1 MHIPYKRASI
11 VIALVAISM
20 WIMGAHAWAAETP
33 RAKVSFI
40 DELDHFAVVIKS
52 QSALKHKLTTVGK
65 MKSPVLD
72 VDAVMDGTAR
82 FASPKLP
89 GAYRVAV
96 EWYSAKPPV
105 MRIRVRLSRNIK
117 YDLKENSGGREL
129 ILSVYGAD
137 YEPAVVEPTAEL
149 MDTPAADITSDKP
162 SVGAKQAS
170 NVIAKPI
177 AKENHVAEVA
187 SGSQQTSPVPV
198 LKADATLPAKV
209 EAEASKSRA
218 EATPSPEPAPMQT
231 VVPSKPVVSAVP
243 TGSSALSDGQ
253 ALTIQR
259 STIPAQPASAQ
270 RLSLNFAKADLPTVL
285 RSLALQSGANI
296 VVGSNVKGDV
306 SLNLQNVTLAEAL
319 DYISTVYGIKVQFD
333 GKTYLIHT
341 AEQVREGGTGP
352 ASIDMVPFSST
363 GAKLMQDVLT
373 ATFPALKVKV
383 SMLNDTTS
391 KMRGISTQF
400 VTLIGPKEDV
410 DNAKKLV
417 EQLESLHKKEQEDI
431 YTKIYRVRHSKAQDL
446 FSTIGWMLPTV
457 KVYLGPRNAQS
468 PLSSKEKEG
477 GLKFT
482 DIDLEATASAVG
494 GKTVPGTTAPGT
506 AAPTGPP
513 TTDSGGS
520 SQAAAGGDKSQIMDD
535 TSNTIIL
542 LGPRVDVDKAMEMLA
557 QLDVSKPQIMIEAKI
572 VDLTDGLDNTFGFAP
587 DYSGSTAHLEVDDH
601 GRLNIL
607 RTLDSATSINDVFST
622 VATPLGLDMHLK
634 ALIDKNKAKLL
645 ASPKSLSMEGIPS
658 TLFIGDTLR
667 YISSIMQ
674 TTNGVTITTEQV
686 EVGVKLTCNAKL
698 AGNDEVV
705 LMVEPEISSI
715 TDITLNAQGVAL
727 PRISKRQTSN
737 TVRVKSGETIVLSG
751 LIKETDIKKS
761 TKIPLLGD
769 LPIFGYLF
777 RQDSSSK
784 SKSEVVVFVTATIVD
799 DGGKVSTDQLP
810 TATAPGDEPQK

>member
-1 MHIPYKRASI
+1 MHIPYKRVSI

-20 WIMGAHAWAAETP
+20 WIIGAQAWAAEAP

-40 DELDHFAVVIKS
+40 DEQDHFTVVIKS
-52 QSALKHKLTTVGK
+52 QSVLTHRLTTVGK
-65 MKSPVLD
+65 MNSPVLD

-82 FASPKLP
+82 FATPKLP
-89 GAYRVAV
+89 GAARVAV
-96 EWYSAKPPV
+96 EWYRAKPPV
-105 MRIRVRLSRNIK
+105 IRIRVRLSRNIK

-129 ILSVYGAD
+129 ILSVYGEN
-137 YEPAVVEPTAEL
+137 YEPPLVEPTAEL
-149 MDTPAADITSDKP
+149 MDTPAANDTSDQIP
-162 SVGAKQAS
+162 EGASAAK

-177 AKENHVAEVA
+177 AKDSHDAVVAPTTQE
-187 SGSQQTSPVPV
+187 TSPDAV
-198 LKADATLPAKV
+198 LKLDTTIPTKV
-209 EAEASKSRA
+209 EAETPKSRA
-218 EATPSPEPAPMQT
+218 EANLNPNPEPASKQT
-231 VVPSKPVVSAVP
+231 VVPSKPVIKQTPVGTSVP
-243 TGSSALSDGQ
+243 SDGQ
-253 ALTIQR
+253 AQSIQR
-259 STIPAQPASAQ
+259 STLPAQPGSAQ

-296 VVGSNVKGDV
+296 VVGPNVKGDV

-319 DYISTVYGIKVQFD
+319 EYISTVYGIKVQFD

-373 ATFPALKVKV
+373 ATFPALRIKV

-417 EQLESLHKKEQEDI
+417 EQLESLHKKEQEDV
-431 YTKIYRVRHSKAQDL
+431 YTKIYRVRHSRIQDL

-457 KVYLGPRNAQS
+457 KVYLGPRNSQS
-468 PLSSKEKEG
+468 TLSSKEMEG
-477 GLKFT
+477 GLKFS

-494 GKTVPGTTAPGT
+494 GKTESGTAP
-506 AAPTGPP
+506 AGPP

-520 SQAAAGGDKSQIMDD
+520 NGSSQAAAGGEKTQVMDD

-587 DYSGSTAHLEVDDH
+587 DYSGSTAHMEVDDR

-607 RTLDSATSINDVFST
+607 RTLDPTTSINDVFST
-622 VATPLGLDMHLK
+622 IATPLSLDMHLK

-645 ASPKSLSMEGIPS
+645 ASPKSLTMEGIPS

-674 TTNGVTITTEQV
+674 TNNGVTITTEQV

-727 PRISKRQTSN
+727 PRISKRNTTN

-761 TKIPLLGD
+761 SKIPLLGD

-799 DGGKVSTDQLP
+799 DGGKMSTDQLP
-810 TATAPGDEPQK
+810 TTAAPVEEPLK

>member
-1 MHIPYKRASI
+1 MHKPDMRLLKFSALI
-11 VIALVAISM
+11 VISM
-20 WIMGAHAWAAETP
+20 VITCARVLAAEAP
-33 RAKVSFI
+33 RAVVKFI
-40 DELDHFAVVIKS
+40 DEPDHFAVVIKS
-52 QSALKHKLTTVGK
+52 SSMLKHRLTTVGK
-65 MKSPVLD
+65 MSSPVLD
-72 VDAVMDGTAR
+72 VDAIMDGKAKFST
-82 FASPKLP
+82 PKLP
-89 GAYRVAV
+89 GAARVAV

-105 MRIRVRLSRNIK
+105 MRIRVRLSRTLK
-117 YDLKENSGGREL
+117 YEVQKNDGGRVL
-129 ILSVYGAD
+129 VLSVYGKD
-137 YEPAVVEPTAEL
+137 YEPPVVEPSDELLDTPAAVDTVSEFDPEQKVVATSSTITGTITAKPVEKPSETVILPSGLLEPKSEADLKLTAPVPETTTAPSEGTAQADPAPEPDQGTPAKPSEPTAEVQP
-149 MDTPAADITSDKP
+149 PAQKPVSIIHVQTAPNPSAD
-162 SVGAKQAS
+162 
-170 NVIAKPI
+170 AKP
-177 AKENHVAEVA
+177 
-187 SGSQQTSPVPV
+187 GT
-198 LKADATLPAKV
+198 T
-209 EAEASKSRA
+209 
-218 EATPSPEPAPMQT
+218 
-231 VVPSKPVVSAVP
+231 
-243 TGSSALSDGQ
+243 
-253 ALTIQR
+253 
-259 STIPAQPASAQ
+259 Q

-319 DYISTVYGIKVQFD
+319 EYISTVYGIKVQFD

-352 ASIDMVPFSST
+352 TSIDMVPFNST

-373 ATFPALKVKV
+373 ATFPALRIKV

-410 DNAKKLV
+410 ENAKKLV

-431 YTKIYRVRHSKAQDL
+431 YTKIYRVRHSRAQDL

-457 KVYLGPRNAQS
+457 KVYLGPRNSQS
-468 PLSSKEKEG
+468 TLSPKEKEG

-494 GKTVPGTTAPGT
+494 GKTEPGT
-506 AAPTGPP
+506 APVGPAAA
-513 TTDSGGS
+513 DSGGGS
-520 SQAAAGGDKSQIMDD
+520 TGAASGEKTQIMDD
-535 TSNTIIL
+535 TTNTIIL
-542 LGPRVDVDKAMEMLA
+542 LGPRIDVDRAMDMLA

-572 VDLTDGLDNTFGFAP
+572 VDLTDGLDDTFGFAP
-587 DYSGSTAHLEVDDH
+587 DYSGSTAHMEIDDR

-607 RTLDSATSINDVFST
+607 RTLDPITSINDVFST
-622 VATPLGLDMHLK
+622 IATPLSLDLNLK

-645 ASPKSLSMEGIPS
+645 ASPKSLSMEGIPT

-686 EVGVKLTCNAKL
+686 EVGVKLTCSAKL
-698 AGNDEVV
+698 SGDNEVV

-727 PRISKRQTSN
+727 PRISKRNTTN
-737 TVRVKSGETIVLSG
+737 TVRVKSGETIVISG

-777 RQDSSSK
+777 RQDSNTK

-799 DGGKVSTDQLP
+799 EGGKVAVDQLP
-810 TATAPGDEPQK
+810 TATVPVKVP